1 MFFGAS
7 FFVLNLSKSTKMA
20 KVAFITGSAV
30 RLGREIAH
38 HLANNGWDIALHY
51 RSSSKDVV
59 GFEAELKTGFPEQ
72 RFYTFQADLADT
84 NQVQKL
90 IKLVIGWFGQLDL
103 LINSASI
110 FEPSPFKETSADS
123 LIRHSQVNFVS
134 PFILMRDFA
143 NSASNGQIINI
154 VDTRITK
161 NKSDYLS
168 YSLSKK
174 SLWELTKMAALEL
187 APHFRVNAIA
197 PGAILAPA
205 GKDQQYLEK
214 VADLTPMKT
223 PSGVISI
230 LKSIDYIIG
239 NEDLTGQL
247 IFCNGGAQ
255 LL

>member
-1 MFFGAS
+1 
-7 FFVLNLSKSTKMA
+7 MA
-20 KVAFITGSAV
+20 KVALITGSAV
-30 RLGREIAH
+30 RLGREIAQ

-51 RSSSKDVV
+51 RTSSKDVSD
-59 GFEAELKTGFPEQ
+59 FETELKTSFPEQ
-72 RFYTFQADLADT
+72 RFYTFQTDLGDSDQT
-84 NQVQKL
+84 HKL
-90 IKLVIGWFGQLDL
+90 IKLVIERFGQLDL

-110 FEPSPFKETSADS
+110 FESSPFKETSADS
-123 LIRHSQVNFVS
+123 LVRHSQVNFVS

-143 NSASNGQIINI
+143 NDASNGQIINI
-154 VDTRITK
+154 VDTRITN

-205 GKDQQYLEK
+205 GKDQHYLEK

-230 LKSIDYIIG
+230 LKSIDYIIE

-247 IFCNGGAQ
+247 IFCDGGAQ

>member
-1 MFFGAS
+1 
-7 FFVLNLSKSTKMA
+7 MA
-20 KVAFITGSAV
+20 KVALITGSAV
-30 RLGREIAH
+30 RLGREMAH
-38 HLANNGWDIALHY
+38 HLAKNGWDIALHY
-51 RSSSKDVV
+51 RTSIKDVTD
-59 GFEAELKTGFPEQ
+59 FETELKTNFPDQ
-72 RFYTFQADLADT
+72 RFYTFQADLGVIDQT
-84 NQVQKL
+84 QKL
-90 IKLVIGWFGQLDL
+90 INQVIDRFGQLDL

-110 FEPSPFKETSADS
+110 FESSSFKETTAES
-123 LIRHSQVNFVS
+123 LNRHTQINLVS

-143 NSASNGQIINI
+143 NNSSNGQIINI
-154 VDTRITK
+154 VDTRITN

-174 SLWELTKMAALEL
+174 SLWELTKMAALEM
-187 APHFRVNAIA
+187 APQFRVNAIA

-205 GKDQQYLEK
+205 GKDKHYLEE

-247 IFCNGGAQ
+247 IFCDGGAQ

>member
-1 MFFGAS
+1 
-7 FFVLNLSKSTKMA
+7 MA
-20 KVAFITGSAV
+20 KVALITGSAV
-30 RLGREIAH
+30 RLGREIAL
-38 HLANNGWDIALHY
+38 HLAKNGWDIALHY
-51 RSSSKDVV
+51 RTSSKDVAD
-59 GFEAELKTGFPEQ
+59 FEAELNTSFPEQ
-72 RFYTFQADLADT
+72 RFFAFQADLGDIEQT
-84 NQVQKL
+84 QKL
-90 IKLVIGWFGQLDL
+90 INQVIDRLGKLDL

-110 FEPSPFKETSADS
+110 FESSPFKETSADS

-143 NSASNGQIINI
+143 NNASNGQIINI

-174 SLWELTKMAALEL
+174 SLWELTKMVALEL

-205 GKDQQYLEK
+205 GKDQYYLEK

-223 PSGVISI
+223 PSGVISV

-247 IFCNGGAQ
+247 IFCDGGAQ

>member
-1 MFFGAS
+1 
-7 FFVLNLSKSTKMA
+7 MA
-20 KVAFITGSAV
+20 KVALITGSAV
-30 RLGREIAH
+30 RLGHEISQ
-38 HLANNGWDIALHY
+38 HLAIHGWDIALHY
-51 RSSSKDVV
+51 RTSTKDVAD
-59 GFEAELKTGFPEQ
+59 FEAELKTSFPDQ
-72 RFYTFQADLADT
+72 RFYTFQADLGDI

-90 IKLVIGWFGQLDL
+90 IKQVVERFGQLNL

-110 FEPSPFKETSADS
+110 FEPSPFKETSAES
-123 LIRHSQVNFVS
+123 LIRHSRVNFVS

-143 NSASNGQIINI
+143 NIASNGQIINI
-154 VDTRITK
+154 VDTRIT
-161 NKSDYLS
+161 NNTSDYLS

-187 APHFRVNAIA
+187 APNFRVNAIA
-197 PGAILAPA
+197 PGAILAPS
-205 GKDQQYLEK
+205 GKDQHYLEK

-223 PSGVISI
+223 PSGVISV

-247 IFCNGGAQ
+247 IFCDGGAQ

>member
-1 MFFGAS
+1 
-7 FFVLNLSKSTKMA
+7 MA
-20 KVAFITGSAV
+20 KVALITGSAV

-38 HLANNGWDIALHY
+38 HLANKGWDVALHY
-51 RSSSKDVV
+51 RTSTKDVTD
-59 GFEAELKTGFPEQ
+59 FEAELKSSFPDL
-72 RFYTFQADLADT
+72 RFCTFQADLGVIDQT
-84 NQVQKL
+84 QTL
-90 IKLVIGWFGQLDL
+90 IKHVIERFSQLDL
-103 LINSASI
+103 LINSASV
-110 FEPSPFKETSADS
+110 FEPSSFKETSADS
-123 LIRHSQVNFVS
+123 LVRHSQVNLVS

-143 NSASNGQIINI
+143 NSAENGQIINI

-174 SLWELTKMAALEL
+174 SLWELTKMSALEL

-205 GKDQQYLEK
+205 DKDQQYLEK
-214 VADLTPMKT
+214 IADLTPMKT

-247 IFCNGGAQ
+247 IFCDGGAQ

>member
-1 MFFGAS
+1 
-7 FFVLNLSKSTKMA
+7 MA
-20 KVAFITGSAV
+20 KVALITGSAV
-30 RLGREIAH
+30 RLGREIAY

-51 RSSSKDVV
+51 RTSSKDVAD
-59 GFEAELKTGFPEQ
+59 FEAELKTAFPEQ
-72 RFYTFQADLADT
+72 RFYAFQADLGDT
-84 NQVQKL
+84 DQVQKL
-90 IKLVIGWFGQLDL
+90 IKLVIEQFGQLDL

-110 FEPSPFKETSADS
+110 FEPSSFKETSADS
-123 LIRHSQVNFVS
+123 LIRHTLVNLVS
-134 PFILMRDFA
+134 PFILMCDFA
-143 NSASNGQIINI
+143 NNSSNGQIINI
-154 VDTRITK
+154 VDTRITS

-205 GKDQQYLEK
+205 GKDQHYLEK

-230 LKSIDYIIG
+230 LKSVDYILG

-247 IFCNGGAQ
+247 IFCDGGAQ

>member
-1 MFFGAS
+1 
-7 FFVLNLSKSTKMA
+7 MA
-20 KVAFITGSAV
+20 KVALITGSAV

-38 HLANNGWDIALHY
+38 HLAKNGWDIALHY
-51 RSSSKDVV
+51 RTSSKDVAD
-59 GFEAELKTGFPEQ
+59 FEAVLKTGFPEQ
-72 RFYTFQADLADT
+72 RFYAFQADLGDV
-84 NQVQKL
+84 NQTQTL
-90 IKLVIGWFGQLDL
+90 IKQVVKRFDQLNL

-110 FEPSPFKETSADS
+110 FESSPFKETSAES
-123 LIRHSQVNFVS
+123 LVRHSQVNFVS

-143 NSASNGQIINI
+143 NNVSNGQIINI
-154 VDTRITK
+154 VDTRITS

-187 APHFRVNAIA
+187 APDFRVNAIA

-230 LKSIDYIIG
+230 LKSIDYILG

-247 IFCNGGAQ
+247 IFCDGGAQ

>member
-1 MFFGAS
+1 M
-7 FFVLNLSKSTKMA
+7 T
-20 KVAFITGSAV
+20 KVALITGSAV

-38 HLANNGWDIALHY
+38 HLAKNGWDIALHY
-51 RSSSKDVV
+51 RTSTKEVAD
-59 GFEAELKTGFPEQ
+59 FEAELITGFPEH
-72 RFYTFQADLADT
+72 RFYTFQADLGDT
-84 NQVQKL
+84 VQVQKL
-90 IKLVIGWFGQLDL
+90 IKLVIGRFGQLDL

-110 FEPSPFKETSADS
+110 FESSPFKETSAES

-143 NSASNGQIINI
+143 NYSINGQIINI

-197 PGAILAPA
+197 PGAILAPE
-205 GKDQQYLEK
+205 GKDQRYLEK

-247 IFCNGGAQ
+247 IFCDGGAQ

>member
-1 MFFGAS
+1 
-7 FFVLNLSKSTKMA
+7 MA
-20 KVAFITGSAV
+20 KVALITGSAV

-38 HLANNGWDIALHY
+38 HLANIGWDIALHY
-51 RSSSKDVV
+51 RTSTKDVAD
-59 GFEAELKTGFPEQ
+59 FEAELKTGFPKQ
-72 RFYTFQADLADT
+72 RFYTFQADLGVIDQT
-84 NQVQKL
+84 QKL
-90 IKLVIGWFGQLDL
+90 INQVIDRFGQLDL

-110 FEPSPFKETSADS
+110 FESSPFKETSAES
-123 LIRHSQVNFVS
+123 LILHMQVNLMS

-143 NSASNGQIINI
+143 NNAANGQIINI
-154 VDTRITK
+154 ADTRITN

-187 APHFRVNAIA
+187 APYFRVNAIA

-205 GKDQQYLEK
+205 GKDKHYLEK

-239 NEDLTGQL
+239 NEDITGQL
-247 IFCNGGAQ
+247 IFCDGGAQ

>member
-1 MFFGAS
+1 
-7 FFVLNLSKSTKMA
+7 MA
-20 KVAFITGSAV
+20 KVALITGSAV
-30 RLGREIAH
+30 RLGREIAF
-38 HLANNGWDIALHY
+38 HLAKNGWDIALHY
-51 RSSSKDVV
+51 RTSTKDVAD
-59 GFEAELKTGFPEQ
+59 FEAELKTGFPEQ
-72 RFYTFQADLADT
+72 RFFAFQADLGVIDQT
-84 NQVQKL
+84 QKL
-90 IKLVIGWFGQLDL
+90 IKQVIEHFDQLDL
-103 LINSASI
+103 LVNCASI
-110 FEPSPFKETSADS
+110 FEPSAFKETTADS
-123 LIRHSQVNFVS
+123 LIRHSQVNLVS

-143 NSASNGQIINI
+143 NSAVNGLIINI
-154 VDTRITK
+154 ADTRITT
-161 NKSDYLS
+161 NKSDFLS

-205 GKDQQYLEK
+205 GKDQHYLEK

-247 IFCNGGAQ
+247 IFCDGGAQ

>member
-1 MFFGAS
+1 
-7 FFVLNLSKSTKMA
+7 MA
-20 KVAFITGSAV
+20 KVALISGSAV
-30 RLGREIAH
+30 RLGREIAQ
-38 HLANNGWDIALHY
+38 HLASGGWDLALHY
-51 RSSSKDVV
+51 RNSSKEVDD
-59 GFEAELKTGFPEQ
+59 FESELKTSFPNQ
-72 RFYTFQADLADT
+72 RFYTFQADLGVSDQT
-84 NQVQKL
+84 QVL
-90 IKLVIGWFGQLDL
+90 IKLIIERFGQLNL

-110 FEPSPFKETSADS
+110 FEPSPFKKTTADS
-123 LIRHSQVNFVS
+123 MIRHFQVNFVS

-143 NSASNGQIINI
+143 NSMANGLIINI
-154 VDTRITK
+154 ADTRITK

-187 APHFRVNAIA
+187 APYFRVNAIA

-205 GKDQQYLEK
+205 GKDEHYLEK
-214 VADLTPMKT
+214 IADLTPMKT

-230 LKSIDYIIG
+230 LKSIDFIIG

-247 IFCNGGAQ
+247 IFCDGGAQ

>member
-1 MFFGAS
+1 
-7 FFVLNLSKSTKMA
+7 MA
-20 KVAFITGSAV
+20 KVALITGSAV
-30 RLGREIAH
+30 RLGREIAL
-38 HLANNGWDIALHY
+38 HLANNDWDIALHY
-51 RSSSKDVV
+51 RTSTQDVA
-59 GFEAELKTGFPEQ
+59 GFEVELKTDFPEQ
-72 RFYTFQADLADT
+72 RFYTFQADLGVLDQT
-84 NQVQKL
+84 QKL
-90 IKLVIGWFGQLDL
+90 INQVIDRFGQLDL
-103 LINSASI
+103 LVNSASI
-110 FEPSPFKETSADS
+110 FEPSPFKETSPES
-123 LIRHSQVNFVS
+123 LIRHSQINLVS

-143 NSASNGQIINI
+143 NNTSNGQIINI
-154 VDTRITK
+154 VDTRITN

-205 GKDQQYLEK
+205 GKDQDYLEK

-247 IFCNGGAQ
+247 IFCDGGAQ

>member
-1 MFFGAS
+1 
-7 FFVLNLSKSTKMA
+7 MA
-20 KVAFITGSAV
+20 KVALITGSAV

-51 RSSSKDVV
+51 RSSTKEVD
-59 GFEAELKTGFPEQ
+59 GFETELKTGFPKQ
-72 RFYTFQADLADT
+72 RFYTFQADLGNIDQT
-84 NQVQKL
+84 QTL
-90 IKLVIGWFGQLDL
+90 IKQVIKRFGQLDL

-110 FEPSPFKETSADS
+110 FESSPFKETSAES

-134 PFILMRDFA
+134 PFILIRDFA
-143 NSASNGQIINI
+143 NNATNGQIINI

-161 NKSDYLS
+161 NKSDFLPYT
-168 YSLSKK
+168 LSKK

-187 APHFRVNAIA
+187 APQFRVNAIA

-205 GKDQQYLEK
+205 GKDQNYLEK
-214 VADLTPMKT
+214 IADLTPMKT

-239 NEDLTGQL
+239 NDDLTGQL
-247 IFCNGGAQ
+247 IFCDGGAQ